1 MPDHATHQGLRAS
14 HPAVPKHAIGPVGQ
28 TRAVTSWRAEQFDL
42 LSPSV
47 LDRWSRFGGPGEQWF
62 PNLFGIEV
70 DELRRDYA
78 RMRLPWRPELNQATG
93 LMHGGAIATL
103 VDTTVVPAIGTAYD
117 DRRIYS
123 TIEMSVRYLQPVRQE
138 DLVAEGWVTR
148 RGTRVVFCEV
158 EVRTASAVVVATG
171 DLIYIVGSPPGVDR
185 DESTG

>member
-1 MPDHATHQGLRAS
+1 M
-14 HPAVPKHAIGPVGQ
+14 
-28 TRAVTSWRAEQFDL
+28 TSWRAEQFDL

-47 LDRWSRFGGPGEQWF
+47 LERWSRFGGPGEQWF
-62 PNLFGIEV
+62 PNLVGIEV

-158 EVRTASAVVVATG
+158 EVRTSSGVVVATG
-171 DLIYIVGSPPGVDR
+171 DLIYIVGSPPDVQRDERR